1 MDRLPDSGGP
11 YNLYFIYGRVL
22 TEAKV
27 DRTLALRAKCIASAH
42 MFLRHTPVVLIQ
54 KDQSPDS
61 TSVAGSAS
69 QIHADPMMIPAY
81 TIPEQPD
88 RLILIRYN
96 HIQSPRAE
104 EVSHSNCPAIQNQ
117 CTTNRGSHFT
127 ESAGAIIQP
136 ELIFLIT
143 GKSPAVHCGQ
153 FTASSMIVRFP
164 PTTLE

>member
-1 MDRLPDSGGP
+1 
-11 YNLYFIYGRVL
+11 
-22 TEAKV
+22 
-27 DRTLALRAKCIASAH
+27 
-42 MFLRHTPVVLIQ
+42 
-54 KDQSPDS
+54 
-61 TSVAGSAS
+61 
-69 QIHADPMMIPAY
+69 MMIPAY

-96 HIQSPRAE
+96 HIQSPRSE

-143 GKSPAVHCGQ
+143 GKSPAVHCGPANCVLNDCSGLPHYHGVIIPIISLRFIGYISICHIEIQ
-153 FTASSMIVRFP
+153 VPVVIKIYKLPCVSPCPDLNTRTSGHIPVSYTA
-164 PTTLE
+164 